1 MKRQE
6 GFTLIE
12 ILLAMG
18 VFLVGVVSI
27 LAVFPKA
34 VKQTTESNDDNI
46 AAAFAESMMET
57 LSKGLKDFTG
67 DPDNIVDADDIV
79 WFNIKLND
87 SEKDYFLLPQLPTPD
102 LTIDKDTQITWYP
115 VLEDPNTGSPVSYR
129 GDFTVADV
137 NTASQYD
144 GFDRSGNGG
153 FVRRM
158 GREALGSSQL
168 VEDLENTEKDLPE
181 RLKDFYWCFS
191 VKHEGTTPN
200 LYHFTLYVFHNGV
213 TPTDDTLTTASQ
225 VVDSERPQAKGN
237 KFLHKFDFLIG
248 RT

>member
-1 MKRQE
+1 MKRQD

-57 LSKGLKDFTG
+57 LSKGLKAYTG
-67 DPDNIVDADDIV
+67 DPEALTSQDDLV
-79 WFNIKLND
+79 WFTLPLEG
-87 SEKDYFLLPQLPTPD
+87 SQKDYFVLPKDNGD
-102 LTIDKDTQITWYP
+102 LATAKDTEMTWYP
-115 VLEDPNTGSPVSYR
+115 VCVNPTAPGSCYLS
-129 GDFTVADV
+129 
-137 NTASQYD
+137 
-144 GFDRSGNGG
+144 GFSGLSGNPNAGFTSGG
-153 FVRRM
+153 TEGRVRRM
-158 GREALGSSQL
+158 GRSALGSSDL
-168 VEDLENTEKDLPE
+168 VKSLESTEEDLPE
-181 RLKDFYWCFS
+181 RLKDFFWCFS

-200 LYHFTLYVFHNGV
+200 LYHFTLYIFHKGV
-213 TPTDDTLTTASQ
+213 TEAPDTITSSSQ
-225 VVDSERPQAKGN
+225 VLDDSRPQAKAN